1 MKKHTLILLSFIA
14 IGMFLMSSVFM
25 TSCKKKNNNTP
36 DSATFFFHFHT
47 QIIDSTIGG
56 NTDGY
61 DSNST
66 GSSNYSPWCFDS
78 LGRRIKLLVPQF
90 FVSNIMLVN
99 ANGNMLSLNNVVLLK
114 GLDSE
119 DYYLC
124 KVPVGT
130 YVSAMFT
137 VGLSNADDVTS
148 PSTNFITDGVPYP
161 LQSSMWTG
169 TNYYGMEVTG
179 AYDPVS
185 TDTAVNP
192 SGTIPFSFEIPNNL
206 TTATQVI
213 LPTRGSAAYP
223 VYVATAGST
232 NYIHVLCD
240 YGKLLSGINLAT
252 SNQTS
257 VNPLIADTL
266 AARIPNMFRYEE

>member
-1 MKKHTLILLSFIA
+1 MVIIVS
-14 IGMFLMSSVFM
+14 LMSVGI
-25 TSCKKKNNNTP
+25 TSCKHKNSNNP

-56 NTDGY
+56 NLDGY
-61 DSNST
+61 DSNTT
-66 GSSNYSPWCFDS
+66 GSFNYSPWCFDS

-137 VGLSNADDVTS
+137 VGLGNTDDVTA
-148 PSTNFITDGVPYP
+148 PATNFITDGVPYP
-161 LQSSMWTG
+161 LQSSMWNG
-169 TNYYGMEVTG
+169 ANYYGMVITG
-179 AYDPVS
+179 AYDPVA

-192 SGTIPFSFEIPNNL
+192 TGAISFSFEIPNSL
-206 TTATQVI
+206 TTATQVA

-223 VYVATAGST
+223 VYIASAGST
-232 NYIHVLCD
+232 NYSHVLCD
-240 YGKLLSGINLAT
+240 YGKLLSGINLQA

-257 VNPLIADTL
+257 VNPLIADSL

>member
-1 MKKHTLILLSFIA
+1 MKKHTIAVLSLMVI
-14 IGMFLMSSVFM
+14 IGSLMSVGM
-25 TSCKKKNNNTP
+25 TSCKHKNSNNP
-36 DSATFFFHFHT
+36 DSATFLFHFHT

-61 DSNST
+61 DSNTT
-66 GSSNYSPWCFDS
+66 GSFNYSPWCFDS
-78 LGRRIKLLVPQF
+78 LGRRVKLLVPQF
-90 FVSNIMLVN
+90 FVSNIMLAN
-99 ANGNMLSLNNVVLLK
+99 ANGTTLSLNNVVVLK

-137 VGLSNADDVTS
+137 VGLSNADDVT
-148 PSTNFITDGVPYP
+148 PPATNFITDGVPYP
-161 LQSSMWTG
+161 LQSSMWNG
-169 TNYYGMEVTG
+169 TNYYGMVVTG
-179 AYDPVS
+179 AYDPVA

-192 SGTIPFSFEIPNNL
+192 SGAIPFSFQIPNSL
-206 TTATQVI
+206 TAATQVS

-223 VYVATAGST
+223 VYIASAGST

>member
-1 MKKHTLILLSFIA
+1 MKKHTIA
-14 IGMFLMSSVFM
+14 ILCLMVIMISLMSVGM
-25 TSCKKKNNNTP
+25 TSCKKKNNSTP
-36 DSATFFFHFHT
+36 DSATFLFHLHT

-61 DSNST
+61 DSNTT
-66 GSSNYSPWCFDS
+66 GSFSHSPWCFDS

-99 ANGNMLSLNNVVLLK
+99 ANGTNLSLNNVVVLK

-130 YVSAMFT
+130 YVSATFT
-137 VGLSNADDVTS
+137 VGLSNTDDVVT
-148 PSTNFITDGVPYP
+148 PATNFITDGIPYP
-161 LQSSMWTG
+161 LQSSMWNG
-169 TNYYGMEVTG
+169 TNYYGMVITG
-179 AYDPVS
+179 AYDPVA
-185 TDTAVNP
+185 TDTALNP
-192 SGTIPFSFEIPNNL
+192 AGAIPFSFGIPNSL
-206 TTATQVI
+206 TTATQVT
-213 LPTRGSAAYP
+213 LPTRGTTAYP
-223 VYVATAGST
+223 VYLATAGSI
-232 NYIHVLCD
+232 NYIHILCD
-240 YGKLLSGINLAT
+240 YGKLLSGINLQT

-266 AARIPNMFRYEE
+266 AARIPNMFRYEQ

>member
-1 MKKHTLILLSFIA
+1 MKKHTIAVLSLIVLTIS
-14 IGMFLMSSVFM
+14 LMSVGM
-25 TSCKKKNNNTP
+25 TSCKPKKSNTP
-36 DSATFFFHFHT
+36 DSASFLFHFHT

-61 DSNST
+61 DSNTT
-66 GSSNYSPWCFDS
+66 GSFNYSPWCFDS

-99 ANGNMLSLNNVVLLK
+99 ASGNMLSLNNVVVLK

-137 VGLSNADDVTS
+137 VGLNNTDDVTA
-148 PSTNFITDGVPYP
+148 PTTNFITDGIPFP
-161 LQSSMWTG
+161 LQSSMWNG
-169 TNYYGMEVTG
+169 NSYYGMEVTG
-179 AYDPVS
+179 AYDPVAG
-185 TDTAVNP
+185 DTAVKP
-192 SGTIPFSFEIPNNL
+192 TGASPFSFEIPNSL
-206 TTATQVI
+206 TTAVQVT
-213 LPTRGSAAYP
+213 LPTRGTSAYP
-223 VYVATAGST
+223 VYIASAGSV